1 MDLGLT
7 GRVAFVAAASKG
19 LGKAAARALASEGMK
34 VVVSARGEETLRATA
49 SELASATRAAGSE
62 IEPVPCDLLDA
73 PAIEAAIARTVAR
86 FGRLDVL
93 VANGGGPR
101 PGTFSA
107 LSEDDWRH
115 AIDGTL
121 LSTVRLIRAA
131 LPHLRA
137 SGQGRVL
144 VITST
149 STKEPIAGLLLS
161 NVLRPGLVGLCK
173 TLAKEL
179 GPDGI
184 TVNNVAPG
192 SFDTDRMVTL
202 HARIAQAQGI
212 SEEEA
217 RARTD
222 AAIPL
227 GRMGR
232 PEELAATLAFLA
244 SARASYV
251 SGQTIVVD
259 GGRTGAY

>member
-1 MDLGLT
+1 MELGLN

-19 LGKAAARALASEGMK
+19 LGKATARALAAEGMQ
-34 VVVSARGEETLRATA
+34 VAVSARGEDALRATA
-49 SELASATRAAGSE
+49 SEIAAATGSDVE
-62 IEPVPCDLLDA
+62 AVPCDLLDA
-73 PAIEAAIARTVAR
+73 GAIEAAIARTIAR

-93 VANGGGPR
+93 VANGGGPH

-115 AIDGTL
+115 AIEGTL

-137 SGQGRVL
+137 SGQGRVI

-161 NVLRPGLVGLCK
+161 NVMRPGLVGLCK

-192 SFDTDRMVTL
+192 SFDTDRMAAL
-202 HARIAQAQGI
+202 HARIAAAQSI
-212 SEEEA
+212 SEADA

-227 GRMGR
+227 GRMGY
-232 PEELAATLAFLA
+232 PVELAETIAFLA

-251 SGQTIVVD
+251 SGQTVVVD